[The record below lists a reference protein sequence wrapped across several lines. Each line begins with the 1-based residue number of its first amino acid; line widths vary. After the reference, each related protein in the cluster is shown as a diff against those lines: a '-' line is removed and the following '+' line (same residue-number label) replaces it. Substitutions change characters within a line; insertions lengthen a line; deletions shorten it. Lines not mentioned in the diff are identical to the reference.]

1 MLNLLKII
9 GRIGLLVTI
18 LPAVLFLFDW
28 MTLDTVKL
36 CMILGTVIW
45 LVIAPVVQKLN
56 KESV

>member
-18 LPAVLFLFDW
+18 LPAVLFLFGW
-28 MTLDTVKL
+28 MTLASAKL
-36 CMILGTVIW
+36 GMILGTVIW
-45 LVIAPVVQKLN
+45 LVTAPVVQKMN

>member
-18 LPAVLFLFDW
+18 LPAVLFLFGW
-28 MTLDTVKL
+28 MTLDAVKL

-45 LVIAPVVQKLN
+45 LIIAPVVQKLN
-56 KESV
+56 KEAV